1 MTRSGERPGSLDSPP
16 PGCDKFFTM
25 TSDSAA
31 EQFEFLMR
39 GHVSA
44 LYRYAYRW
52 TGDVDQ
58 AEDLVQEAMTRIFQE
73 LPQLLQ
79 IERIRPWAARV
90 MYRIFVDNLR
100 RTHRSPVVFVGRS
113 GSTGAVLDDDED
125 DVEAVADTWDPA
137 ELAEQAL
144 SHQRIALV
152 WPRLHEQHR
161 VVLSL
166 HEIEGYSLE
175 EMAAILEIPLG
186 TAKSR
191 VHRARQRLRDLLTEG
206 TKSPSPTC
214 NSPETQ

>member
-1 MTRSGERPGSLDSPP
+1 MTRDA
-16 PGCDKFFTM
+16 
-25 TSDSAA
+25 AA

-58 AEDLVQEAMTRIFQE
+58 AEELVQEAMTRVFQE

-79 IERIRPWAARV
+79 IERVRPWVARV

-100 RTHRSPVVFVGRS
+100 RTNRSPVVFVGRS
-113 GSTGAVLDDDED
+113 GSTGAVLDDEEED
-125 DVEAVADTWDPA
+125 IEGAADTWDPV
-137 ELAEQAL
+137 ELADQAL
-144 SHQRIALV
+144 DHERIAGV

-175 EMAAILEIPLG
+175 EVAAILEVPLG
-186 TAKSR
+186 TVKSR
-191 VHRARQRLRDLLTEG
+191 LNRARQRLRELLTDG
-206 TKSPSPTC
+206 TKSPAPTC
-214 NSPETQ
+214 NSPQTS